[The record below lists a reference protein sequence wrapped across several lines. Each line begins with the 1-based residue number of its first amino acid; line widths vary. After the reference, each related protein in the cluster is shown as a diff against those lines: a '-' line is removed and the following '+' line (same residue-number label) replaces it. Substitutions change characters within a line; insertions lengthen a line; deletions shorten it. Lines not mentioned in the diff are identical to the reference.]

1 LTFIDIGKDSSLTD
15 DTEASLD
22 GRPEKKIFFDDWV
35 AVGSSE
41 VTDLV
46 KQLAERDLISAE
58 MKLMLLA
65 LGKMNN
71 SGHAV
76 FDPGYLS
83 KHLATVNRST
93 GEVKPMTRENIS
105 KIKRNLARAGLLV
118 NATGGVQCVWVSA
131 GYAQRNRQHG
141 NFRCPFHRTAERW
154 PETDIAA

>member
-1 LTFIDIGKDSSLTD
+1 MTTSEIEPRP
-15 DTEASLD
+15 DT
-22 GRPEKKIFFDDWV
+22 RPEKKIFFDDWV
-35 AVGSSE
+35 AVGRDE

-83 KHLATVNRST
+83 KQLATIDKRT
-93 GEVKPMTRENIS
+93 GEVRPMTRENIS

-118 NATGGVQCVWVSA
+118 NASGGVQCVWVSA
-131 GYAQRNRQHG
+131 RYAQ
-141 NFRCPFHRTAERW
+141 
-154 PETDIAA
+154 